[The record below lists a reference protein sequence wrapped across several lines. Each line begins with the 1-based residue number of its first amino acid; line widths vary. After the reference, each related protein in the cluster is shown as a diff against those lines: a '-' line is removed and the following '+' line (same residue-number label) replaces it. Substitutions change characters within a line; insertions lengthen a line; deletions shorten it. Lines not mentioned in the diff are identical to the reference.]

1 MVLNPQI
8 YVNLWIVIARIQ
20 EKSLWEALLPSAS
33 RKVVCLFG
41 PRQVGKTTLL
51 AALQDRLP
59 GRQESLNGDYADDRA
74 LLVPER
80 AALHRLAAHLDYLLI
95 DEAQNVPEIG
105 RVLKLL
111 HDTFPT
117 LRIVAS
123 GSSAFDLRQRT
134 GEPLTGRQV
143 VLDLFPI
150 SLGELAPS
158 RTQLP
163 ARLEHGMIYGGY
175 PEVLETADPVDKQ
188 RLLRQLCADYLL
200 KDLFAQVELN
210 RDRVHDLLRL
220 LAFQIGLE
228 VSLHELAAA
237 TRMDVKTVDRYLGLL
252 EGAYVIRRLGGFS
265 RNLRKEVAKS
275 RKVYFLDLGIRNAL
289 VNAFQPPPFREDMGR
304 LWENYLV
311 IERHKHLV
319 YERVPFGAWFWRTYD
334 QQEIDYVEE
343 RDGGLF
349 GYEFKWS
356 AATRARLPK
365 LWIETYVPRG
375 TGIITPENVSDFLL

>member
-1 MVLNPQI
+1 M
-8 YVNLWIVIARIQ
+8 IARLQ
-20 EKSLWEALLPSAS
+20 EKAVLQALLPSAP

-51 AALQDRLP
+51 RALQDRLP
-59 GRQESLNGDYADDRA
+59 GRRESLNGDFADDRS

-80 AALHRLAAHLDYLLI
+80 AALHRLAAHLDYLFI

-117 LRIVAS
+117 LRIAAS

-150 SLGELAPS
+150 SLAELAPGA
-158 RTQLP
+158 TELV

-200 KDLFAQVELN
+200 KDLFAQVEVN

-220 LAFQIGLE
+220 LAFQIGSE
-228 VSLHELAAA
+228 VSLNELATA

-252 EGAYVIRRLGGFS
+252 EGAYIIRRLGAFS

-275 RKVYFLDLGIRNAL
+275 RKVFFLDLGIRNAL
-289 VNAFQPPPFREDMGR
+289 LNAFQPPPLRDDMGR

-311 IERHKHLV
+311 LERHKQLV
-319 YERVPFGAWFWRTYD
+319 YDHVPFGAWFWRTYD

-343 RDGGLF
+343 REGGLF

-356 AATRARLPK
+356 PVTKTRLPR
-365 LWIETYVPRG
+365 LWIETYAPRA
-375 TGIITPENVSDFLL
+375 TGIITPENVRDFLLPPPTRSGPG